1 MKIKT
6 KIQNYINDFEP
17 VIKQV
22 DNSTIW
28 VLKESASKKLKQ
40 SIYDAHEGSYPND
53 YIYSTY
59 LCILEN
65 LLNYDINSIDDID
78 DIRHEL
84 IDSMVSIYTHD
95 LTEWLHSDISN
106 VYYLDIAITECLC
119 KNGFELLATAQ
130 YISIDE
136 VFEYVLELLR
146 D

>member
-28 VLKESASKKLKQ
+28 VLKDSASKKLKQ

-65 LLNYDINSIDDID
+65 LLNYDINSVDDID

-84 IDSMVSIYTHD
+84 VDSMVCLYTHD
-95 LTEWLHSDISN
+95 LTEWLHSNTSN
-106 VYYLDIAITECLC
+106 VYYLDIAINEYGC
-119 KNGFELLATAQ
+119 KSGFELLATAQ

>member
-17 VIKQV
+17 VVKQV

-28 VLKESASKKLKQ
+28 FLKDSADKDLKQ
-40 SIYDAHEGSYPND
+40 SVYDAHEGSYPKD
-53 YIYSTY
+53 YIYGTY

-65 LLNYDINSIDDID
+65 LLNYDIENIDDID

-84 IDSMVSIYTHD
+84 VDSMVDIYTYD
-95 LTEWLHSDISN
+95 LTEWLHSDNSN
-106 VYYLDIAITECLC
+106 VYYLDKAINEYGC

-130 YISIDE
+130 YIAIDE
-136 VFEYVLELLR
+136 VFEYVFNLLK

>member
-17 VIKQV
+17 VTK
-22 DNSTIW
+22 NNGSKIW
-28 VLKESASKKLKQ
+28 VLKDSASKKLEK

-65 LLNYDINSIDDID
+65 LLNYDINSVDDID

-84 IDSMVSIYTHD
+84 IDSMVCLYTHD

-106 VYYLDIAITECLC
+106 VYYLDIAINEYGC
-119 KNGFELLATAQ
+119 KSGFELLATAQ

-136 VFEYVLELLR
+136 VFEYVFDLLR